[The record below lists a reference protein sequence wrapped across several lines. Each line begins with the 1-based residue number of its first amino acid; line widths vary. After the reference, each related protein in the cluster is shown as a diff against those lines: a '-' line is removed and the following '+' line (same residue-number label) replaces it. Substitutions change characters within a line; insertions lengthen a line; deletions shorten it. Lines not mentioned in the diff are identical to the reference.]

1 MSRLQGSLAGEE
13 RLRWLGER
21 LEHDG
26 SISIYEAAAVL
37 GVSEMTIRRDLAE
50 LEERGTAR
58 RVRGG
63 AKAVGPQPFAERRAT
78 GARAKG
84 RIAAKLA
91 TLIPTTGA
99 VTFDASSTVVR
110 FAAGLRDARDLSVL
124 TNGPDTFD
132 ALRDRAGVTPLLTG
146 GRLEPRTGSLVGPL
160 ACWTVA
166 QFAVQ
171 YFVTSAAALD
181 PLAGALEA
189 SIEEADVKRAMATSA
204 EHVVLAADSS
214 KLGRRALAVGLEW
227 DRVDLLVTE
236 LDPND
241 ARLTPYRDVVEIV

>member
-21 LEHDG
+21 LDQDG
-26 SISIYEAAAVL
+26 SVAIFEAAATL

-50 LEERGTAR
+50 LEGRGTAR

-63 AKAVGPQPFAERRAT
+63 AKAVGPQPFAERRST
-78 GARAKG
+78 MARAKG
-84 RIAAKLA
+84 RIAAKLT
-91 TLIPTTGA
+91 TLVPTTGA
-99 VTFDASSTVVR
+99 VILDASSTVMR
-110 FAAGLRDARDLSVL
+110 FAAGLREARDLSVL

-132 ALRDRAGVTPLLTG
+132 ALRERTGVTPLLTG

-166 QFAVQ
+166 QFAAE

-181 PLAGALEA
+181 PVTGALEA
-189 SIEEADVKRAMATSA
+189 SIEEADVKRAMANGA
-204 EHVVLAADSS
+204 EHVVLAVDAS

-227 DRVDLLVTE
+227 DHVDLLVTD
-236 LDPND
+236 LTPDD
-241 ARLTPYRDVVEIV
+241 ARLAPYRNVVEIL